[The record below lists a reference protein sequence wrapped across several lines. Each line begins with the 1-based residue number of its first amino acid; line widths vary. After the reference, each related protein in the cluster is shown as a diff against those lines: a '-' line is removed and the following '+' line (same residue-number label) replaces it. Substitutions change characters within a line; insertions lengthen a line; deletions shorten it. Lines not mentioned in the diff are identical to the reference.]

1 MRPITKEDEI
11 EFIIRSL
18 PGALSYL
25 IKKGVCGISCGES
38 FSGTIES
45 VAKEREFSDS
55 EINSMVNDLNNFMV
69 KNDKQA
75 IESQTLNNISSK
87 NNIKFFHLSP

>member
-11 EFIIRSL
+11 EFILRSL
-18 PGALSYL
+18 PEALHYL

-38 FSGTIES
+38 FSATLES

-55 EINSMVNDLNNFMV
+55 EINNIVIDLNNFLV
-69 KNDKQA
+69 KSNVQI
-75 IESQTLNNISSK
+75 IES
-87 NNIKFFHLSP
+87 